1 MGENWKWEVEHREQR
16 KKNKMENLEESERLR
31 REGRSGEEGLE
42 RAAEGQG
49 QSGPRLP
56 HIVLGSIHLNKGT
69 ILTCVPAGRGFVAF
83 WVLVSSP
90 PPILL
95 PLLFSLS
102 FPPRFHPDCIKVPP
116 VPPSPRA
123 FPPPPRRHKVPLCGH
138 HPDDLFYLL
147 ILIYP
152 CAPG

>member
-1 MGENWKWEVEHREQR
+1 MGGGAQGAEG
-16 KKNKMENLEESERLR
+16 KKKKMENMEESERLR

-42 RAAEGQG
+42 RAGEGQG
-49 QSGPRLP
+49 QGGPRLP
-56 HIVLGSIHLNKGT
+56 DIVLGSIHLNKGT

-90 PPILL
+90 PPVLL
-95 PLLFSLS
+95 PLPSLLS
-102 FPPRFHPDCIKVPP
+102 SRLNQSGP
-116 VPPSPRA
+116 VSPTPRA
-123 FPPPPRRHKVPLCGH
+123 FPPPPCRHNVPLCGH

-147 ILIYP
+147 IPIYP